1 MKHLISVLLLGLLSG
16 CASHKTVKPEAY
28 PAVAGTSVPESTLG
42 RVRTPE
48 VVKSYPTGRYTDPD
62 FPDDMHERHT
72 LYRKEQS
79 ADWNYR
85 PGGQGGPYAY
95 PVVVSDPTPSYYVKT
110 DGDQR
115 NAQQKAYA
123 AALEE
128 QNTAMKKRIELL
140 QKDSDKVPILEN
152 QVKDLKEQ
160 LDAEPLASPT
170 PKKQEP
176 SEEKPTGFSEA
187 EDPQGDLIAEMK
199 LNDELNGELDALKG
213 RQRLVLMDSALL
225 NTLTP

>member
-1 MKHLISVLLLGLLSG
+1 MKHLIPVLLLGLLSG
-16 CASHKTVKPEAY
+16 CATNKTVKPENY
-28 PAVAGTSVPESTLG
+28 PGVAGTSVPQSTLS
-42 RVRTPE
+42 RVRTSE

-79 ADWNYR
+79 GGWNYR
-85 PGGQGGPYAY
+85 PGGPYAY
-95 PVVVSDPTPSYYVKT
+95 PLAVSDPTPSYYVKT

-128 QNTAMKKRIELL
+128 QNAAMKKRIESL

-152 QVKDLKEQ
+152 QVRDLKEQ

-170 PKKQEP
+170 PKKQDP
-176 SEEKPTGFSEA
+176 SDEKPTGFTEQ
-187 EDPQGDLIAEMK
+187 DPQEDLLTEMK
-199 LNDELNGELDALKG
+199 LNDELNGELDALEG
-213 RQRLVLMDSALL
+213 RRRLVLMNTSFL
-225 NTLTP
+225 NSMTP

>member
-1 MKHLISVLLLGLLSG
+1 MKHLIPVLLLGLLSG
-16 CASHKTVKPEAY
+16 CATHKTVKPENY
-28 PAVAGTSVPESTLG
+28 PAVAGTSVPESSLS

-85 PGGQGGPYAY
+85 PGGPYAY
-95 PVVVSDPTPSYYVKT
+95 PLVVSDPTPSYYVKT

-128 QNTAMKKRIELL
+128 QNAAMKKRIESL
-140 QKDSDKVPILEN
+140 QQEAGKVPALQQ
-152 QVKDLKEQ
+152 QVDQLKQQ
-160 LDAEPLASPT
+160 LDAEPLATPT

-176 SEEKPTGFSEA
+176 VDDKPTGFTEQ
-187 EDPQGDLIAEMK
+187 DPQGDLITEMK
-199 LNDELNGELDALKG
+199 LNDELNGELEALEG
-213 RQRLVLMDSALL
+213 RRRLVLIDNFFL
-225 NTLTP
+225 NTITP

>member
-1 MKHLISVLLLGLLSG
+1 MKHLIPVLLLGLLSG
-16 CASHKTVKPEAY
+16 CATHKTVKSENY
-28 PAVAGTSVPESTLG
+28 PAVAGASVPESSLG

-85 PGGQGGPYAY
+85 PGGPYAY
-95 PVVVSDPTPSYYVKT
+95 PLVVSDPTPSYYVKT

-128 QNTAMKKRIELL
+128 QNAALKKRIESL
-140 QKDSDKVPILEN
+140 QQEAGKVPGLQQ
-152 QVKDLKEQ
+152 QVDQLKQQ
-160 LDAEPLASPT
+160 LDAEPLATPT

-176 SEEKPTGFSEA
+176 VDEKPTGFTEQ
-187 EDPQGDLIAEMK
+187 DPQGDLITEMK
-199 LNDELNGELDALKG
+199 LNDELNGQLDALEG
-213 RQRLVLMDSALL
+213 RRRLVLIDTTFLNAL
-225 NTLTP
+225 NQ

>member
-1 MKHLISVLLLGLLSG
+1 MKHLIPVLLLGLLSG
-16 CASHKTVKPEAY
+16 CATNKTVKPENY
-28 PAVAGTSVPESTLG
+28 PGVAGTSVPQSTLS
-42 RVRTPE
+42 RVRTSE

-79 ADWNYR
+79 GGWNYR
-85 PGGQGGPYAY
+85 PGGPYAY
-95 PVVVSDPTPSYYVKT
+95 PLAVSDPTPSYYVKT

-128 QNTAMKKRIELL
+128 QNAAMKKRIESL

-152 QVKDLKEQ
+152 QVRDLKEQ

-170 PKKQEP
+170 PKKQDP
-176 SEEKPTGFSEA
+176 SDEKPTGFTEQ
-187 EDPQGDLIAEMK
+187 DPQEDLLTEMK
-199 LNDELNGELDALKG
+199 LNDELNGELDALEG
-213 RQRLVLMDSALL
+213 RRRLVLMDTSFL
-225 NTLTP
+225 NSMTP

>member
-1 MKHLISVLLLGLLSG
+1 MKHLIPVLLLGLLSG
-16 CASHKTVKPEAY
+16 CATHKAVKPEAY
-28 PAVAGTSVPESTLG
+28 PAVAGTSVPESTLC

-62 FPDDMHERHT
+62 FPEEMHERHT

-85 PGGQGGPYAY
+85 PGGPYSY
-95 PVVVSDPTPSYYVKT
+95 PLVVSDPTPSYYVKT

-128 QNTAMKKRIELL
+128 QNAAMKKRIESL
-140 QKDSDKVPILEN
+140 QQEAGKVP
-152 QVKDLKEQ
+152 
-160 LDAEPLASPT
+160 
-170 PKKQEP
+170 
-176 SEEKPTGFSEA
+176 
-187 EDPQGDLIAEMK
+187 
-199 LNDELNGELDALKG
+199 AL
-213 RQRLVLMDSALL
+213 QQ
-225 NTLTP
+225 

>member
-1 MKHLISVLLLGLLSG
+1 MKQLIPILLLGLLSG

-48 VVKSYPTGRYTDPD
+48 DVKSYPTGRYTDPD
-62 FPDDMHERHT
+62 FPEEMHERHT
-72 LYRKEQS
+72 VYRKEQS

-85 PGGQGGPYAY
+85 PGGPYAY
-95 PVVVSDPTPSYYVKT
+95 PLVVSDPTPSYYIKT

-128 QNTAMKKRIELL
+128 QNAAMKKRIESL
-140 QKDSDKVPILEN
+140 QQEAGKVPALQQ
-152 QVKDLKEQ
+152 QVDKLKQQ
-160 LDAEPLASPT
+160 LDAEPLST
-170 PKKQEP
+170 PAPKNQP
-176 SEEKPTGFSEA
+176 VEEKPAGFTE
-187 EDPQGDLIAEMK
+187 EDPQGDLISEMK
-199 LNDELNGELDALKG
+199 LNDELNGELDALEG
-213 RQRLVLMDSALL
+213 RRRLVLIDNAFL
-225 NTLTP
+225 NTITP

>member
-1 MKHLISVLLLGLLSG
+1 MKHLIPVLLLGLLSG
-16 CASHKTVKPEAY
+16 CATYKTVKPENY
-28 PAVAGTSVPESTLG
+28 PAVAGTSVPESSLG

-85 PGGQGGPYAY
+85 PGGPYAY
-95 PVVVSDPTPSYYVKT
+95 PLVVSDPTPSYYVKT

-128 QNTAMKKRIELL
+128 QNAAMKKRIESL
-140 QKDSDKVPILEN
+140 QQEAGKVPGLQQ
-152 QVKDLKEQ
+152 QVDQLKQQ
-160 LDAEPLASPT
+160 LDAEPLATPT

-176 SEEKPTGFSEA
+176 VDEKPTGFTEQ
-187 EDPQGDLIAEMK
+187 DPQGDLITEMK
-199 LNDELNGELDALKG
+199 HNDELNGELEALEG
-213 RQRLVLMDSALL
+213 RRRLVLIDTTFLNAL
-225 NTLTP
+225 NP

>member
-1 MKHLISVLLLGLLSG
+1 MKHLIPILLLGLLSG
-16 CASHKTVKPEAY
+16 CATHKAVKPEAY
-28 PAVAGTSVPESTLG
+28 PAVAGTSVSESTLG

-48 VVKSYPTGRYTDPD
+48 VVKSYPAGRYTDPD
-62 FPDDMHERHT
+62 FPEEMHERHT

-85 PGGQGGPYAY
+85 PGGPYAY
-95 PVVVSDPTPSYYVKT
+95 PLVVSDPTPSYYVKT

-128 QNTAMKKRIELL
+128 QNAAMKKRIESL
-140 QKDSDKVPILEN
+140 QQEAGKVPGLQQQVDQLKQQLE
-152 QVKDLKEQ
+152 
-160 LDAEPLASPT
+160 AEPLSTPV
-170 PKKQEP
+170 PKKQP
-176 SEEKPTGFSEA
+176 DEEKPSGFTA

-199 LNDELNGELDALKG
+199 LNDELTGELDVLEG
-213 RQRLVLMDSALL
+213 RRRLVLMDSAFLYSIQRIQ
-225 NTLTP
+225 P

>member
-16 CASHKTVKPEAY
+16 CATHKTLKPENY

-85 PGGQGGPYAY
+85 PSGPYAY

-128 QNTAMKKRIELL
+128 QNAAMKKRIESL
-140 QKDSDKVPILEN
+140 QQEAGKVPALQQ
-152 QVKDLKEQ
+152 QVDQLKQQ
-160 LDAEPLASPT
+160 LDMEPLATPT
-170 PKKQEP
+170 PKRQEP
-176 SEEKPTGFSEA
+176 GDDKPTGFTDQ
-187 EDPQGDLIAEMK
+187 DPQGDLISEMK
-199 LNDELNGELDALKG
+199 LNDELSGELATLEG
-213 RQRLVLMDSALL
+213 RRLLVLMDTFFL
-225 NTLTP
+225 NTITP

>member
-1 MKHLISVLLLGLLSG
+1 MKHLIPVLLLGLLSG
-16 CASHKTVKPEAY
+16 CATHKTMKPENY
-28 PAVAGTSVPESTLG
+28 PGVAGTSVPQSTLS
-42 RVRTPE
+42 RVRTSE

-79 ADWNYR
+79 GGWNYR
-85 PGGQGGPYAY
+85 PGGPYAY
-95 PVVVSDPTPSYYVKT
+95 PLAVSDPTPSYYVKT

-128 QNTAMKKRIELL
+128 QNAAMKKRIESL

-152 QVKDLKEQ
+152 QVRDLKEQ

-170 PKKQEP
+170 PKKQDP
-176 SEEKPTGFSEA
+176 SDEKPTGFTEQ
-187 EDPQGDLIAEMK
+187 DPQEDLLTEMK
-199 LNDELNGELDALKG
+199 LNDELNGELDALEG
-213 RQRLVLMDSALL
+213 RRRLVLMNTSFL
-225 NTLTP
+225 NSMTP

>member
-1 MKHLISVLLLGLLSG
+1 MKHLIPILLLGLLSG
-16 CASHKTVKPEAY
+16 CATHKTVKPENY
-28 PAVAGTSVPESTLG
+28 PAVAGTSVPESSLG

-48 VVKSYPTGRYTDPD
+48 AVKSYPTGRYTDPD

-85 PGGQGGPYAY
+85 PGGPYAY
-95 PVVVSDPTPSYYVKT
+95 PLVMSDPTPSYYVKT

-128 QNTAMKKRIELL
+128 QNAAMKKRIESL
-140 QKDSDKVPILEN
+140 QQEAGKVPGLQQ
-152 QVKDLKEQ
+152 QVDQLKQQ
-160 LDAEPLASPT
+160 LDAEPLATPT
-170 PKKQEP
+170 PKRQEP
-176 SEEKPTGFSEA
+176 ADERPTGFTEQ
-187 EDPQGDLIAEMK
+187 DPQGDLITEMK
-199 LNDELNGELDALKG
+199 LNDELNGQLDALEG
-213 RQRLVLMDSALL
+213 RRRLVLIDTTFLNAL
-225 NTLTP
+225 NP

>member
-1 MKHLISVLLLGLLSG
+1 MKHLIPVLLLGLLSG
-16 CASHKTVKPEAY
+16 CATHKTLKPEAY

-79 ADWNYR
+79 ANWNYR
-85 PGGQGGPYAY
+85 PGGPYAY
-95 PVVVSDPTPSYYVKT
+95 PLVVSDPTPSYYVKT

-128 QNTAMKKRIELL
+128 QNAAMKKRIESL
-140 QKDSDKVPILEN
+140 QQEAVKVPGLQQ
-152 QVKDLKEQ
+152 QVDQLKQQ
-160 LDAEPLASPT
+160 LDAEPLATPT

-176 SEEKPTGFSEA
+176 VDEKPTGFTEQ
-187 EDPQGDLIAEMK
+187 DPQGDLITEMK
-199 LNDELNGELDALKG
+199 LNDELNGELEALEG
-213 RQRLVLMDSALL
+213 RRRFVLIDTTFLNAL
-225 NTLTP
+225 NP

>member
-1 MKHLISVLLLGLLSG
+1 MVLT
-16 CASHKTVKPEAY
+16 KIVNPENY
-28 PAVAGTSVPESTLG
+28 SPVAGTSVPPSTLS
-42 RVRTPE
+42 RVRTSE
-48 VVKSYPTGRYTDPD
+48 VVKSYPSGRYTDPD

-85 PGGQGGPYAY
+85 PGGPYAY
-95 PVVVSDPTPSYYVKT
+95 PLAVSDPTPSYYVKT

-128 QNTAMKKRIELL
+128 QNAAMKKRIESL

-152 QVKDLKEQ
+152 QVRDLKEQ

-170 PKKQEP
+170 PKKQDP
-176 SEEKPTGFSEA
+176 SDEKPTGFTEQ
-187 EDPQGDLIAEMK
+187 DPQEDLLSEMK
-199 LNDELNGELDALKG
+199 LNDVLNGELDALEG
-213 RQRLVLMDSALL
+213 RRRLVLMDTSFL
-225 NTLTP
+225 NSMTP

>member
-1 MKHLISVLLLGLLSG
+1 MKHLIPVLLLGLLSG
-16 CASHKTVKPEAY
+16 CATHKTVKPENY
-28 PAVAGTSVPESTLG
+28 PAVAGTSVPESSLG
-42 RVRTPE
+42 HVRTPE

-85 PGGQGGPYAY
+85 PGGPYAY
-95 PVVVSDPTPSYYVKT
+95 PLVVSDPTPSYYVKT

-128 QNTAMKKRIELL
+128 QNAAMKKRIESL
-140 QKDSDKVPILEN
+140 QQEAGKVPGLQQ
-152 QVKDLKEQ
+152 QVDQLKQQ
-160 LDAEPLASPT
+160 LDAEPLATPT

-176 SEEKPTGFSEA
+176 ADEKPTGFTEQ
-187 EDPQGDLIAEMK
+187 DPQGDLITEMK
-199 LNDELNGELDALKG
+199 LNDELNGELEALEG
-213 RQRLVLMDSALL
+213 RRRLVLIDTTFVNAL
-225 NTLTP
+225 NP

>member
-1 MKHLISVLLLGLLSG
+1 MKHLIPVLLLGLLSG
-16 CASHKTVKPEAY
+16 CATHKTVKPENY

-62 FPDDMHERHT
+62 FPEDMHERHT

-85 PGGQGGPYAY
+85 PGGPYAY

-128 QNTAMKKRIELL
+128 QNAAMKKRIESL
-140 QKDSDKVPILEN
+140 QQEAGKVPALQQ
-152 QVKDLKEQ
+152 QVDQLKQQ
-160 LDAEPLASPT
+160 LDAEPLATPT

-176 SEEKPTGFSEA
+176 GDDKPTGFTEQ
-187 EDPQGDLIAEMK
+187 DPQGDLISEMK
-199 LNDELNGELDALKG
+199 LNDELNGELDALEG
-213 RQRLVLMDSALL
+213 RRRLVLIDNAFL
-225 NTLTP
+225 NTITP

>member
-1 MKHLISVLLLGLLSG
+1 MKYLLCIPLICVVSG
-16 CASHKTVKPEAY
+16 CATHKTVKPENY
-28 PAVAGTSVPESTLG
+28 LAVAGTSVPQSTLS
-42 RVRTPE
+42 RVRTAE
-48 VVKSYPTGRYTDPD
+48 VVKSYPTGRYIDPD

-85 PGGQGGPYAY
+85 PGGPYAY
-95 PVVVSDPTPSYYVKT
+95 PLVVSDPTPSYYVKT

-123 AALEE
+123 EALEE
-128 QNTAMKKRIELL
+128 QNAAMKKRIESL
-140 QKDSDKVPILEN
+140 QKESDKVPILEN

-170 PKKQEP
+170 PKKQDS
-176 SEEKPTGFSEA
+176 SEEKPVGFSEA
-187 EDPQGDLIAEMK
+187 EDPQGDLMTEMK
-199 LNDELNGELDALKG
+199 LNDELIGELDALEGK
-213 RQRLVLMDSALL
+213 RHLVLMDAAFL

>member
-1 MKHLISVLLLGLLSG
+1 MKHLFPVLLLGLLSG
-16 CASHKTVKPEAY
+16 CATHKTVKSENY
-28 PAVAGTSVPESTLG
+28 PAVAGTSVPQSTLS
-42 RVRTPE
+42 RVRTSE

-79 ADWNYR
+79 ADWNFR
-85 PGGQGGPYAY
+85 PSGPYAY

-115 NAQQKAYA
+115 NSQQKAYA
-123 AALEE
+123 TALEE

-152 QVKDLKEQ
+152 QVRDLKEQ

-170 PKKQEP
+170 PKKQDP
-176 SEEKPTGFSEA
+176 SDEKPTGFTEQ
-187 EDPQGDLIAEMK
+187 DPQEDLLTEMK
-199 LNDELNGELDALKG
+199 LNDELNGELDALEG
-213 RQRLVLMDSALL
+213 RRRLVLMNTSFL
-225 NTLTP
+225 NSMTP

>member
-1 MKHLISVLLLGLLSG
+1 MKHLIPVLLLGLLSG
-16 CASHKTVKPEAY
+16 CSTHKTIKPENY
-28 PAVAGTSVPESTLG
+28 PAVAGTSVPESSLS

-85 PGGQGGPYAY
+85 PGGPYAY
-95 PVVVSDPTPSYYVKT
+95 PLVVSDPTPSYYVKT

-115 NAQQKAYA
+115 NAQQKVYA

-128 QNTAMKKRIELL
+128 QNAAMKKRIESL
-140 QKDSDKVPILEN
+140 QQEAGKVPGLQQ
-152 QVKDLKEQ
+152 QVDQLKQQ
-160 LDAEPLASPT
+160 LDAEPLATPS

-176 SEEKPTGFSEA
+176 ADEKPTGFTEQ
-187 EDPQGDLIAEMK
+187 DPQGDLIAEMK
-199 LNDELNGELDALKG
+199 LNDELSGELAGLEG
-213 RQRLVLMDSALL
+213 RWRLVLMDNFFL
-225 NTLTP
+225 NTITP

>member
-1 MKHLISVLLLGLLSG
+1 MKYLIPVLLLGLLSG
-16 CASHKTVKPEAY
+16 CATHKTVKPENY
-28 PAVAGTSVPESTLG
+28 PAVAGTSVPESSLS

-85 PGGQGGPYAY
+85 PGGPYAY
-95 PVVVSDPTPSYYVKT
+95 PLVVSDPTPSYYVKT

-128 QNTAMKKRIELL
+128 QNAAMKKRIESL
-140 QKDSDKVPILEN
+140 QQEAGKVPGLQQ
-152 QVKDLKEQ
+152 QVDQLKQQ
-160 LDAEPLASPT
+160 LDAEPLATPT

-176 SEEKPTGFSEA
+176 VDEKPSGFTEQ
-187 EDPQGDLIAEMK
+187 DPQGDLIAEMK
-199 LNDELNGELDALKG
+199 LNDELSGKLDAHEG
-213 RQRLVLMDSALL
+213 RRRLVLMDNFFL
-225 NTLTP
+225 NTITP

>member
-1 MKHLISVLLLGLLSG
+1 MKHLIPVLLLGLLSG
-16 CASHKTVKPEAY
+16 CATHKTVKPENY
-28 PAVAGTSVPESTLG
+28 PAVTGTSVPESSLG

-79 ADWNYR
+79 ADWIYR
-85 PGGQGGPYAY
+85 PGGPYAY
-95 PVVVSDPTPSYYVKT
+95 PLVVSDPTPSYYVKT

-128 QNTAMKKRIELL
+128 QNTAMKKRIESL
-140 QKDSDKVPILEN
+140 QQEAGKVPGLQQ
-152 QVKDLKEQ
+152 QVDQLKQQ
-160 LDAEPLASPT
+160 LDAEPLATPT

-176 SEEKPTGFSEA
+176 VDEKPTGFTEQ
-187 EDPQGDLIAEMK
+187 DPQGDLITEMK
-199 LNDELNGELDALKG
+199 LNDELNGELEALEG
-213 RQRLVLMDSALL
+213 RRRLVLIDTTFLNAL
-225 NTLTP
+225 NK

>member
-1 MKHLISVLLLGLLSG
+1 MKHLIPVLLLGLLSG
-16 CASHKTVKPEAY
+16 CDIHKTVKPENY
-28 PAVAGTSVPESTLG
+28 PAVAGTSVPESSLR

-48 VVKSYPTGRYTDPD
+48 VVKGYPTGRYTDPD

-85 PGGQGGPYAY
+85 PGGPYAY
-95 PVVVSDPTPSYYVKT
+95 PLVLSDPTPSYYVKT

-128 QNTAMKKRIELL
+128 QNAAMKKRIESL
-140 QKDSDKVPILEN
+140 QQEAGKVPGLQQ
-152 QVKDLKEQ
+152 QVDQLKQQ
-160 LDAEPLASPT
+160 LDAEPLATPT

-176 SEEKPTGFSEA
+176 ADEKPTGFTEQ
-187 EDPQGDLIAEMK
+187 DPQRDLITEMK
-199 LNDELNGELDALKG
+199 LNDELNGELEALEG
-213 RQRLVLMDSALL
+213 RRRLVLIDTTFLNAL
-225 NTLTP
+225 NQ

>member
-1 MKHLISVLLLGLLSG
+1 MKHLIPVLLLGLLSG
-16 CASHKTVKPEAY
+16 CATHKTVKPENY
-28 PAVAGTSVPESTLG
+28 PAVAGTSVPASSLG

-85 PGGQGGPYAY
+85 PGGPYAY

-128 QNTAMKKRIELL
+128 QNAAMKKRIESL
-140 QKDSDKVPILEN
+140 QQEAGKVPGLQQ
-152 QVKDLKEQ
+152 QVDQLKQQ
-160 LDAEPLASPT
+160 LDAEPLATPT
-170 PKKQEP
+170 PKKQEAAD
-176 SEEKPTGFSEA
+176 EKPTGFTEQ
-187 EDPQGDLIAEMK
+187 DPQGDLIAEMK
-199 LNDELNGELDALKG
+199 LNDELSGKLDALEG
-213 RQRLVLMDSALL
+213 RRRLVLMDNFFL
-225 NTLTP
+225 NTITP

>member
-1 MKHLISVLLLGLLSG
+1 MKHLIPVLLLGLLSG
-16 CASHKTVKPEAY
+16 CATHKTVKPENY
-28 PAVAGTSVPESTLG
+28 PAVAGTSVPESSLS

-85 PGGQGGPYAY
+85 PGGPYAY
-95 PVVVSDPTPSYYVKT
+95 PLVVSDPTPSYYVKT

-128 QNTAMKKRIELL
+128 QNAAMKKRIESL
-140 QKDSDKVPILEN
+140 QQEAGKVPGLQQ
-152 QVKDLKEQ
+152 QVDQLKQQ
-160 LDAEPLASPT
+160 LDAEPLATPT

-176 SEEKPTGFSEA
+176 ADEKPTGFTEQ
-187 EDPQGDLIAEMK
+187 DPQGDLIAEMK
-199 LNDELNGELDALKG
+199 LNDELSGKLDALEG
-213 RQRLVLMDSALL
+213 RRRLVLMDNFFL
-225 NTLTP
+225 NTITP

>member
-1 MKHLISVLLLGLLSG
+1 MKHLIPVLLLGLLSG
-16 CASHKTVKPEAY
+16 CATHKTVKPENY
-28 PAVAGTSVPESTLG
+28 PGVAGTSVPQSTLS
-42 RVRTPE
+42 RVRTSE

-79 ADWNYR
+79 GGWNYR
-85 PGGQGGPYAY
+85 PGGPYAY
-95 PVVVSDPTPSYYVKT
+95 PLAVSDPTPSYYVKT

-128 QNTAMKKRIELL
+128 QNAAMKKRIESL

-152 QVKDLKEQ
+152 QVRDLKEQ

-170 PKKQEP
+170 PKKQDP
-176 SEEKPTGFSEA
+176 SDEKPTGFTEQ
-187 EDPQGDLIAEMK
+187 DPQEDLLTEMK
-199 LNDELNGELDALKG
+199 LNDELNGELDALEG
-213 RQRLVLMDSALL
+213 RRRLVLMDTSFL
-225 NTLTP
+225 NSMTP

>member
-1 MKHLISVLLLGLLSG
+1 MKHLIPVLLLGLLSG
-16 CASHKTVKPEAY
+16 CATHKTVKPENY
-28 PAVAGTSVPESTLG
+28 PAVAGTSVPESSLG

-85 PGGQGGPYAY
+85 PGGPYAY
-95 PVVVSDPTPSYYVKT
+95 PLVVSDPTPSYYVKT

-115 NAQQKAYA
+115 NAQQNAYA

-128 QNTAMKKRIELL
+128 QNAAMKKRIESL
-140 QKDSDKVPILEN
+140 QQEAGKVPELQQ
-152 QVKDLKEQ
+152 QVDQLKQQ
-160 LDAEPLASPT
+160 LDAEPLATPT

-176 SEEKPTGFSEA
+176 VDEKPTGFTEQ
-187 EDPQGDLIAEMK
+187 DPQGDLITEMK
-199 LNDELNGELDALKG
+199 LNDELNGELDALEG
-213 RQRLVLMDSALL
+213 RRRLVLIDTTFLNAL
-225 NTLTP
+225 TQ

>member
-1 MKHLISVLLLGLLSG
+1 MKYLLCIPLICVLAG
-16 CASHKTVKPEAY
+16 CTTHKTVKPENY
-28 PAVAGTSVPESTLG
+28 PSVAGTSIPESSLS

-79 ADWNYR
+79 GDWNYR
-85 PGGQGGPYAY
+85 PGGPYAY

-128 QNTAMKKRIELL
+128 QNAAMKKRIETL
-140 QKDSDKVPILEN
+140 QQEAGKVPSLQQ
-152 QVKDLKEQ
+152 QVEQ
-160 LDAEPLASPT
+160 LKQQLDTEPLATPT

-176 SEEKPTGFSEA
+176 TDEKPTGFTEQ
-187 EDPQGDLIAEMK
+187 DPQGDLIAEMK
-199 LNDELNGELDALKG
+199 LNDELNEELDALEG
-213 RQRLVLMDSALL
+213 RGRLVLIDTTFLNAL
-225 NTLTP
+225 NP

>member
-1 MKHLISVLLLGLLSG
+1 MKHLIPVLLLGLLSG
-16 CASHKTVKPEAY
+16 CATHKTVKPENY
-28 PAVAGTSVPESTLG
+28 PAVAGTSVSESSLG

-85 PGGQGGPYAY
+85 LGGPYAY
-95 PVVVSDPTPSYYVKT
+95 PLVVSDPTPSYYVKT

-128 QNTAMKKRIELL
+128 QNAAMKKRIESL
-140 QKDSDKVPILEN
+140 QQEAGKVPGLQQ
-152 QVKDLKEQ
+152 QVDQLKQQ
-160 LDAEPLASPT
+160 LDAEPLATPT

-176 SEEKPTGFSEA
+176 VDEKPTGFTEQ
-187 EDPQGDLIAEMK
+187 DPQGDLITEMK
-199 LNDELNGELDALKG
+199 LNDELNGELDALEG
-213 RQRLVLMDSALL
+213 RRRLVLIDSTFLNAL
-225 NTLTP
+225 NP

>member
-1 MKHLISVLLLGLLSG
+1 MKYLLCIPLICAVSG
-16 CASHKTVKPEAY
+16 CATHKTVNPENY
-28 PAVAGTSVPESTLG
+28 PAVAGTSVPQSTLS
-42 RVRTPE
+42 RVRTSE

-79 ADWNYR
+79 ADWNFR
-85 PGGQGGPYAY
+85 PSGPYAY

-115 NAQQKAYA
+115 NSQQKAYA
-123 AALEE
+123 TALEE

-199 LNDELNGELDALKG
+199 LNDELNGELDALEG

>member
-1 MKHLISVLLLGLLSG
+1 MKHLIPVLLLGLLSG
-16 CASHKTVKPEAY
+16 CATHETVKPENY
-28 PAVAGTSVPESTLG
+28 PAVAGTSVPESSLS

-85 PGGQGGPYAY
+85 PGGPYAY
-95 PVVVSDPTPSYYVKT
+95 PLVVSDPTPSYYVKT

-128 QNTAMKKRIELL
+128 QNAAMKKRIESL
-140 QKDSDKVPILEN
+140 QQEAGKVPGLQQ
-152 QVKDLKEQ
+152 QVDQLKQQ
-160 LDAEPLASPT
+160 LDAEPLATPT

-176 SEEKPTGFSEA
+176 VDEKPSGFTEQ
-187 EDPQGDLIAEMK
+187 DPQGDLIAEMK
-199 LNDELNGELDALKG
+199 LNDELSGKLDALEG
-213 RQRLVLMDSALL
+213 RRRLVLMDNFFL
-225 NTLTP
+225 NTITP

>member
-1 MKHLISVLLLGLLSG
+1 MKYLLCIPLICIVSG
-16 CASHKTVKPEAY
+16 CATHKTVKPENY
-28 PAVAGTSVPESTLG
+28 PSVAGTGIPESSLS

-48 VVKSYPTGRYTDPD
+48 AVKSYPTGRYTDPD

-79 ADWNYR
+79 GDWNYR
-85 PGGQGGPYAY
+85 PGGPYAY

-128 QNTAMKKRIELL
+128 QNAAMKKRIETL
-140 QKDSDKVPILEN
+140 QQEAGKVPSLQQ
-152 QVKDLKEQ
+152 QVEQ
-160 LDAEPLASPT
+160 LKQQLDTEPLATPV

-176 SEEKPTGFSEA
+176 TDEKPTGFTEQ
-187 EDPQGDLIAEMK
+187 DPQEDLISEMK
-199 LNDELNGELDALKG
+199 RNDELNGELDALEG
-213 RQRLVLMDSALL
+213 RRRLVLMDTSFL
-225 NTLTP
+225 NTLIP

>member
-1 MKHLISVLLLGLLSG
+1 MKHLIPVLLLGLLSG
-16 CASHKTVKPEAY
+16 CATHKTVKPENY
-28 PAVAGTSVPESTLG
+28 PGVAGTSVPQSTLS
-42 RVRTPE
+42 RVRTSE

-79 ADWNYR
+79 GGWNYR
-85 PGGQGGPYAY
+85 PGGPYAY
-95 PVVVSDPTPSYYVKT
+95 PLAVSDPTPSYYVKT

-128 QNTAMKKRIELL
+128 QNAAMKKRIESL

-170 PKKQEP
+170 PKKQDP
-176 SEEKPTGFSEA
+176 SEEKPVGFSEA
-187 EDPQGDLIAEMK
+187 EDPQGDLITEMK
-199 LNDELNGELDALKG
+199 LNDELTGELDALEG
-213 RQRLVLMDSALL
+213 RRRLVLMDTSFL
-225 NTLTP
+225 NSITP

>member
-1 MKHLISVLLLGLLSG
+1 MKHLIPVLLLGLLSG
-16 CASHKTVKPEAY
+16 CATHKTVKPENY
-28 PAVAGTSVPESTLG
+28 PAVAGTSVPESSLS

-85 PGGQGGPYAY
+85 PGGPYAY
-95 PVVVSDPTPSYYVKT
+95 PLVVSDPTPSYYVKT

-128 QNTAMKKRIELL
+128 QNAAMKKRIESL
-140 QKDSDKVPILEN
+140 QEEAGKVPGLQQ
-152 QVKDLKEQ
+152 QVDQLKQQ
-160 LDAEPLASPT
+160 LDAEPLATPT

-176 SEEKPTGFSEA
+176 ADEKPTGFTEQ
-187 EDPQGDLIAEMK
+187 DPQGDLINEMK
-199 LNDELNGELDALKG
+199 LNDELNGELEALEG
-213 RQRLVLMDSALL
+213 RRRLVLIDTTFLNAL
-225 NTLTP
+225 NQ

>member
-1 MKHLISVLLLGLLSG
+1 MKYLLCIPLICVLAG
-16 CASHKTVKPEAY
+16 CTTHKTVKPENY
-28 PAVAGTSVPESTLG
+28 HSVAGTSIPESSLS

-79 ADWNYR
+79 GDWNYR
-85 PGGQGGPYAY
+85 PGGPYAY

-128 QNTAMKKRIELL
+128 QNAAMKKRIETL
-140 QKDSDKVPILEN
+140 QQEAGKVPSLQQ
-152 QVKDLKEQ
+152 QVEQ
-160 LDAEPLASPT
+160 LKQQLDTEPLATPT

-176 SEEKPTGFSEA
+176 TDEKPTGFTEQ
-187 EDPQGDLIAEMK
+187 DPQGDLIAEMK
-199 LNDELNGELDALKG
+199 LNDELNGELDALEG
-213 RQRLVLMDSALL
+213 RGRLVLIDTTFLNAL
-225 NTLTP
+225 NP

>member
-1 MKHLISVLLLGLLSG
+1 MKHLIPVLLLGLLSG
-16 CASHKTVKPEAY
+16 CATHKTVKPENY
-28 PAVAGTSVPESTLG
+28 PAVAGTSVPESSLG

-85 PGGQGGPYAY
+85 PGGPYAY
-95 PVVVSDPTPSYYVKT
+95 PLVMSDPTPSYYVKT

-128 QNTAMKKRIELL
+128 QNAAMKKRIESL
-140 QKDSDKVPILEN
+140 QQEAGKVPGLQQ
-152 QVKDLKEQ
+152 QVDQLKQQ
-160 LDAEPLASPT
+160 LDAEPLATPT

-176 SEEKPTGFSEA
+176 ADEKPTGFTEQ
-187 EDPQGDLIAEMK
+187 DPQGDLITEMK
-199 LNDELNGELDALKG
+199 LNDELSGKLDALEG
-213 RQRLVLMDSALL
+213 RRRLVLMDNFFL
-225 NTLTP
+225 NTITP

>member
-1 MKHLISVLLLGLLSG
+1 MKHLIPVLLLGLLSG
-16 CASHKTVKPEAY
+16 CATHKTLKPESY

-85 PGGQGGPYAY
+85 PGGPYAY
-95 PVVVSDPTPSYYVKT
+95 PLVVSDPTPSYYVKT

-128 QNTAMKKRIELL
+128 QNAAMKKRIESL
-140 QKDSDKVPILEN
+140 QEEAGKVPGLQQ
-152 QVKDLKEQ
+152 QVDQLKQQ
-160 LDAEPLASPT
+160 LDAEPLATPT

-176 SEEKPTGFSEA
+176 ADERPTGFTEQ
-187 EDPQGDLIAEMK
+187 DPQGDLITEMK
-199 LNDELNGELDALKG
+199 LNDELNGELEALEG
-213 RQRLVLMDSALL
+213 RRRLVLIDTTFLNAL
-225 NTLTP
+225 NK

>member
-1 MKHLISVLLLGLLSG
+1 MKYLIPVLLLGLLSG
-16 CASHKTVKPEAY
+16 CATRKTIKPENY
-28 PAVAGTSVPESTLG
+28 PAVAGTSVPESSLG

-85 PGGQGGPYAY
+85 PGGPYAY
-95 PVVVSDPTPSYYVKT
+95 PLVVSDPTPSYYVKT

-128 QNTAMKKRIELL
+128 QNAAMKKRIESL
-140 QKDSDKVPILEN
+140 QQEAGKVPGLQQ
-152 QVKDLKEQ
+152 QVDQLKQQ
-160 LDAEPLASPT
+160 LDAEPLATPT

-176 SEEKPTGFSEA
+176 VDEKPSGFTEQ
-187 EDPQGDLIAEMK
+187 DPQGDLIAEMK
-199 LNDELNGELDALKG
+199 LNDELSGKLDALEG
-213 RQRLVLMDSALL
+213 RRRLVLMDNFFL
-225 NTLTP
+225 NTITP

>member
-1 MKHLISVLLLGLLSG
+1 MKHLIPVLLLGLLSG
-16 CASHKTVKPEAY
+16 CATHKTVKPENY
-28 PAVAGTSVPESTLG
+28 PAVAGTSVPESSLS

-85 PGGQGGPYAY
+85 PGGPYAY
-95 PVVVSDPTPSYYVKT
+95 PLVVSDPTPSYYVKT

-128 QNTAMKKRIELL
+128 QNAAMKKRIESL
-140 QKDSDKVPILEN
+140 QQEAGKVPGLQQ
-152 QVKDLKEQ
+152 QVDQLKQQ
-160 LDAEPLASPT
+160 LDAEPLATPT

-176 SEEKPTGFSEA
+176 VDEKPSGFTEQ
-187 EDPQGDLIAEMK
+187 DPQGDLITEMK
-199 LNDELNGELDALKG
+199 LNDELNGELEALEG
-213 RQRLVLMDSALL
+213 RRRLVLIDTTFLNAL
-225 NTLTP
+225 NP